1 MLLDKGVTTMIIKPF
16 VLKADKLNS
25 DECLQTEN
33 NVHPTAKGAVAMYM
47 QMLTDFPEI
56 MN

>member
-1 MLLDKGVTTMIIKPF
+1 MIIKPF
-16 VLKADKLNS
+16 ILKADKLNS
-25 DECLQTEN
+25 GECLQTEN

-56 MN
+56 MNR